1 MPDQESTTSWA
12 REPPGRIAVQYGR
25 FARIANRMTVECIV
39 TKGSAVVSSQTSQA
53 EVQSLIDRA
62 VKLGDP
68 KLAADIRQF
77 ASTRQYGLVFEHNRP
92 ERMRLYGKPVT
103 ARDVVQVLPRLGTAE
118 SAENRLLWRVA
129 SLHDGKADL
138 YAYVAPDYADN
149 DGEPRTVDVA
159 DLVAVSEYDQPI
171 YAGFR
176 ETGRVEH
183 GGDKPYQVVINGEN
197 YHALEALAF
206 AYAGKVD
213 CIYIDPPYNTGAKDW
228 KYNNDYV
235 DGSDQYRHSK
245 WLAFMERRLK
255 LAKRLLNPADSVL
268 IVTIDE
274 KEYLRLGLLLEDVF
288 AGSRI
293 QMITALTNKK
303 GQSRNGTFARVDEY
317 IYVVFIGSATVV
329 RGFDSMLEAT
339 SSAVRGK
346 KPAIWNSLLRR
357 GTHSARWE
365 RPKLFFPV
373 FVNETTSTIVGVGD
387 CLDPNAN
394 RNDTIPPK
402 GCVAVWPMHTDGTEG
417 CWQMSPEKLK
427 LYLQK
432 GIAKL
437 GNKNKTGQWAINYLK
452 RKQLNEVKDGTI
464 KTVGVDKR
472 GALMLEYASR
482 EEVAKQEPRTMWMKS
497 SFDASVYG
505 STLLRDFLPG
515 RSFPFPKSLY
525 AVEDTIR
532 FFVADKPD
540 ALIVDFFAGSGT
552 TAHAVM
558 RLNHQ
563 DGGRRH
569 SISVTNNEVSIDEAK
584 KLIKAGH
591 RQGDPEWE
599 TRGIC
604 EYITKPRITAAIT
617 GHTPEGGPIKG
628 GYKFTD
634 EFPMA
639 DGFEE
644 NAVFYDLTYQDPTA
658 VRLGMAFREV
668 APLLWLRAGAR
679 GRCIMD
685 EKPDWDIA
693 DTYAILFDPSRAN
706 AFVSELAK
714 APHVGLVYVVTD
726 DERRFASVSAM
737 LGGLPVV
744 RLYAD
749 YLRSFRISAE
759 GANN

>member
-1 MPDQESTTSWA
+1 
-12 REPPGRIAVQYGR
+12 
-25 FARIANRMTVECIV
+25 MTAECIV

-103 ARDVVQVLPRLGTAE
+103 ARDVVQVLPRRGTAD
-118 SAENRLLWRVA
+118 SAENRLLWRISA
-129 SLHDGKADL
+129 LHDGKADL

-149 DGEPRTVDVA
+149 DGEPRTVDVS

-171 YAGFR
+171 YAGLR
-176 ETGRVEH
+176 ETGRVER
-183 GGDKPYQVVINGEN
+183 GGDKPCQVVINGEN

-245 WLAFMERRLK
+245 WLAFVERRLR

-288 AGSRI
+288 PVCRV
-293 QMITALTNKK
+293 QMISSVINPAGVARQGEFARSDEYIFFVFIGASSPQKVTLGNEWLGGVGSSCKGKLHWNSLMRTGTNSLRSDRPNLFYPIYVNNDGTGIEHVGESLDRNVSRTDVPTRKGCKTIWPIRTNGAEGNWQISQSALKK
-303 GQSRNGTFARVDEY
+303 AIEKGFVKLGRFTDRGMAISYLKSGEQKKVESGLFPIIGHKEDGSVIVNDSEYEAKYIPTTQWRISSHDASRNGS
-317 IYVVFIGSATVV
+317 G
-329 RGFDSMLEAT
+329 
-339 SSAVRGK
+339 
-346 KPAIWNSLLRR
+346 LLRKLLP
-357 GTHSARWE
+357 E
-365 RPKLFFPV
+365 RK
-373 FVNETTSTIVGVGD
+373 
-387 CLDPNAN
+387 
-394 RNDTIPPK
+394 
-402 GCVAVWPMHTDGTEG
+402 
-417 CWQMSPEKLK
+417 
-427 LYLQK
+427 
-432 GIAKL
+432 
-437 GNKNKTGQWAINYLK
+437 
-452 RKQLNEVKDGTI
+452 
-464 KTVGVDKR
+464 
-472 GALMLEYASR
+472 
-482 EEVAKQEPRTMWMKS
+482 
-497 SFDASVYG
+497 
-505 STLLRDFLPG
+505 
-515 RSFPFPKSLY
+515 FPFPKSLY
-525 AVEDTIR
+525 AVEDAIR
-532 FFVADKPD
+532 FFIADKPD
-540 ALIVDFFAGSGT
+540 ALVVDFFSGSGT

-563 DGGRRH
+563 DGGRRR
-569 SISVTNNEVSIDEAK
+569 SISVTNNEVSVDEAK

-591 RQGDPEWE
+591 RQGDSEWE

-617 GHTPEGGPIKG
+617 GHTPEGDPIKG
-628 GYKFTD
+628 DYKFTD

-639 DGFEE
+639 EGFEE

-685 EKPDWDIA
+685 EKPNWDIA
-693 DTYAILFDPSRAN
+693 DTYAVLFDPSRAK

-737 LGGLPVV
+737 LGGLPAV